1 MVRTGAIGADGGW
14 LTDRRIG
21 LLHAVCWGGR
31 RAASAFWTPHA
42 AGSDTRVAAM
52 DQTRAS
58 EPQPDLN
65 DLVNALTRET
75 EVDRTLRASPAQV
88 MGIPRPM
95 LLTRLLVVLVVLLI
109 GGMAG
114 LMIWLT
120 GHVHALVVDL
130 RMNQQGS
137 AVVRQPP
144 LPPADELL
152 ADDRFVAVLAKA
164 PDQAVRLF
172 AARGQALLL
181 NHRAVEAMAAFAAAD
196 RRSDR
201 PLAVIDRLAWASAQ
215 LDGGEP
221 QAARATVLAIDH
233 AMLTPAERALAA
245 DLLTR
250 CVQATRRV
258 E

>member
-1 MVRTGAIGADGGW
+1 M
-14 LTDRRIG
+14 L
-21 LLHAVCWGGR
+21 GGR
-31 RAASAFWTPHA
+31 RPASAFWTPRA

-58 EPQPDLN
+58 EPQPDLH

-75 EVDRTLRASPAQV
+75 EVDRTLRASPGQV

-95 LLTRLLVVLVVLLI
+95 LLTRLLVVLAVLLI

-114 LMIWLT
+114 LMIRLT
-120 GHVHALVVDL
+120 GHVRSLVVDL
-130 RMNQQGS
+130 RMNQQGA

-144 LPPADELL
+144 LPSADDLL
-152 ADDRFVAVLAKA
+152 ADDRFAAALAKA
-164 PDQAVRLF
+164 PDQAARLLS
-172 AARGQALLL
+172 ARGQVLLL

-196 RRSDR
+196 RHSDR
-201 PLAVIDRLAWASAQ
+201 PMSVIDRLAWAAAQ

-233 AMLTPAERALAA
+233 AALTPAERALAA

-250 CVQATRRV
+250 CVQAIR
-258 E
+258 